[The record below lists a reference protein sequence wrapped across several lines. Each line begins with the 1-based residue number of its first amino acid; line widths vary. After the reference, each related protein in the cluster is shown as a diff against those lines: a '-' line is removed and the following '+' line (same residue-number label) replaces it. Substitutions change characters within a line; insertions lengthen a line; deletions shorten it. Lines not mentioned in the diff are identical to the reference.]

1 MNRLTN
7 STSLSPFIVK
17 HQRGIWD
24 MWRASTLAFIAL
36 LLCNSMQT
44 QASSSVEEQ
53 QWKPAQAAEW
63 SAQFPWIVGF
73 NYAPRSAINQL
84 EMWQEETFDPLV
96 IDQELGWAAEIGFTM
111 VRVFLHHLLWQ
122 QDAEAFSARIDKFL
136 TIADAHD
143 IDVMFVLFDD
153 VWNPLPQL
161 GPQPLPRPGVH
172 NSGWVQSPG
181 AAVLGDINRHDELEP
196 YVRGILS
203 RYGQDK
209 RVAIWDLYNEPGN
222 LNAIA
227 YGNVELDDKPMY
239 SLNLLSKTF
248 AWARDEN
255 PMQPLTSGVW
265 RLNNGNWRGAD
276 KDDDGAALFNFML
289 QNSDI
294 ITFHSYENAANTNK
308 AIQSLKVLDRPM
320 ICTEY
325 LARGRDSTFESL
337 LPLFSSNNIGAMH
350 WGLVSGKTQTIYPWR
365 SWVSVIRFW
374 DGLFSDEP
382 NPWHHD
388 LLEADGSPYRL
399 SEVEFIRAQ
408 ISGVK
413 SDGRIMQVLEF

>member
-1 MNRLTN
+1 
-7 STSLSPFIVK
+7 
-17 HQRGIWD
+17 

-255 PMQPLTSGVW
+255 PIQPLTSGVW

-294 ITFHSYENAANTNK
+294 VTFHSY
-308 AIQSLKVLDRPM
+308 
-320 ICTEY
+320 
-325 LARGRDSTFESL
+325 
-337 LPLFSSNNIGAMH
+337 
-350 WGLVSGKTQTIYPWR
+350 
-365 SWVSVIRFW
+365 
-374 DGLFSDEP
+374 
-382 NPWHHD
+382 
-388 LLEADGSPYRL
+388 
-399 SEVEFIRAQ
+399 
-408 ISGVK
+408 
-413 SDGRIMQVLEF
+413 